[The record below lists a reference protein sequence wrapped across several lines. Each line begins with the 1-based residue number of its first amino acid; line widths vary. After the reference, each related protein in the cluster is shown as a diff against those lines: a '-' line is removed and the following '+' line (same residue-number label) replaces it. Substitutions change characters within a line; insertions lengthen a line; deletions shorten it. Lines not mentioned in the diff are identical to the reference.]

1 MPSAAIPELLLDDAV
16 FLVSL
21 QCIQDSIEHP
31 FRRPALLREALVGER
46 VPVRIGGE
54 IVQQGNQKIAQVP
67 ALADSEVDK
76 QQWWKRWLP

>member
-1 MPSAAIPELLLDDAV
+1 MDDAV

-54 IVQQGNQKIAQVP
+54 IVQQGNQKIALVGDA
-67 ALADSEVDK
+67 ALKMAYMDSMMSKEH
-76 QQWWKRWLP
+76 RLCSASSPNLL